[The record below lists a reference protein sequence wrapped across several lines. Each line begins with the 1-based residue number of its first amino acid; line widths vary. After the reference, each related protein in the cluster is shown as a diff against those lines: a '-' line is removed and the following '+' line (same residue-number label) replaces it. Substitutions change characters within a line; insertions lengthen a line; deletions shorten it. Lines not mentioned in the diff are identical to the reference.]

1 MVARVTLH
9 NMRQDRDE
17 QVRNFTAK
25 HRGQAGVCKFVITCP
40 NCNHEVNYTDTI
52 VRDARGIA
60 DPDIQLDLL
69 GDKNQN
75 MTLEEVTQ
83 FVEAKE
89 ARKRSASRLLD
100 THSIAATSSYKKTK
114 QQKDKNETCSYCGKK
129 GHGRRAPGRT
139 RNTECPAFGHKC
151 GHRNKDHHLETV
163 CRSKDKEK
171 LPKASTDTHNY
182 EGGIFESLCV
192 LSDTTPKYHTNK
204 TIALDHH
211 LYDHLSDTLI
221 KKRSKPQPFINLIIK
236 LLPEDHIA
244 LGFSLNVTPNTI
256 KLQSMADT
264 GCQSCLAGI
273 QVTHKLGLTSPALS
287 THANTKP
294 YH

>member
-1 MVARVTLH
+1 MIARVTLH

-17 QVRNFTAK
+17 PVRNFSAK
-25 HRGQAGVCKFVITCP
+25 LRGQAGVCKFVITCP

-52 VRDARGIA
+52 VRDVLARGIA

-89 ARKRSASRLLD
+89 AGKRSASRLLD

-114 QQKDKNETCSYCGKK
+114 QPKDMLCGKK
-129 GHGRRAPGRT
+129 GHGRHAPART
-139 RNTECPAFGHKC
+139 RKTECPAFGHKC
-151 GHRNKDHHLETV
+151 GHCNKDHHLETV

-171 LPKASTDTHNY
+171 LPTASTDTHNY

-192 LSDTTPKYHTNK
+192 LSNITSKYCANK

-211 LYDHLSDTLI
+211 LYDHLSDTWI

-236 LLPEDHIA
+236 LLPEDHKA
-244 LGFSLNVTPNTI
+244 LGFSLNQKTI
-256 KLQSMADT
+256 KLPAMADT

-273 QVTHKLGLTSPALS
+273 QVIRKLGQNPTSFQ
-287 THANTKP
+287 
-294 YH
+294 